1 MFNLKLVIDSFI
13 QFSFNEH
20 QTCTGLYAR
29 HQASNNYQDIICILN
44 SLLSIEKEKQANTD
58 FHIVAILCIKVLWKD
73 KIEYLICLDVG
84 ETEWPDQWGINWTHI
99 AGPEEI
105 KLKWEKMKGE

>member
-1 MFNLKLVIDSFI
+1 M
-13 QFSFNEH
+13 
-20 QTCTGLYAR
+20 
-29 HQASNNYQDIICILN
+29 
-44 SLLSIEKEKQANTD
+44 
-58 FHIVAILCIKVLWKD
+58 
-73 KIEYLICLDVG
+73 G